1 MQLGCIYVNLN
12 IVELLYYQIRFDC
25 EEHIL
30 QRTPFNDKLERVKKG
45 KKKKKK
51 GLGIFSHACLSLSN
65 CQSDASLFSSC
76 LEVLRCNFLL
86 YVRCRVIQ
94 LGLTEMGYIYTSQP
108 LLSYSSGIYSF
119 VLSLSESFVAKGR
132 KQSENS

>member
-1 MQLGCIYVNLN
+1 MQVMIIGNSFSYITDNSCKTKVYNMNKKRLTKYELN
-12 IVELLYYQIRFDC
+12 HLISSTHAVGLHLCQSKHCWTSLLSNSVWLRRTY
-25 EEHIL
+25 L
-30 QRTPFNDKLERVKKG
+30 TTPFNDKLERVKKG

-86 YVRCRVIQ
+86 YVRCWVIQ
-94 LGLTEMGYIYTSQP
+94 
-108 LLSYSSGIYSF
+108 
-119 VLSLSESFVAKGR
+119 
-132 KQSENS
+132 